1 LEARGVI
8 DNLSNELLTTL
19 KLQNIPDAKATIRQ
33 KITDNLG
40 RYLNRAYEKHEGGW
54 TPSKKVIQDAIDY
67 FVPILQKQNPDASP
81 EIILQQAETKVFNI
95 VGETVS
101 EKGVNFNDFNQATS
115 GVLKKKEEI
124 PVQIRNLMGEIAD
137 PSDQVLT
144 TITKVSNLVTQ
155 QKFYDE
161 FLEQGREAGY
171 VLDEAKQVVNKRI
184 YSYQIEGTDSPLD
197 GLWTTPELGI
207 ALKNRETALFPI
219 LGHVATDTAL
229 KDKGIIFGLVPM
241 MLGNKSSIATL
252 AEAKGASQKMQ
263 TVWRLLSHLRNMAG
277 GSFLT
282 FSNGHNPFSKM
293 PEVFNTIS
301 KTDEAF
307 QKAYENLQG
316 LGVVSSSTRFSEFKE
331 LLNEYK
337 TLMNNNADELVTAEK
352 FYSRASQIASKI
364 GTKKYNL
371 KTADELLQKIY
382 VGTDDFFKTSLYLKE
397 LETYKK

>member
-1 LEARGVI
+1 
-8 DNLSNELLTTL
+8 
-19 KLQNIPDAKATIRQ
+19 
-33 KITDNLG
+33 
-40 RYLNRAYEKHEGGW
+40 
-54 TPSKKVIQDAIDY
+54 
-67 FVPILQKQNPDASP
+67 
-81 EIILQQAETKVFNI
+81 
-95 VGETVS
+95 
-101 EKGVNFNDFNQATS
+101 
-115 GVLKKKEEI
+115 
-124 PVQIRNLMGEIAD
+124 M
-137 PSDQVLT
+137 
-144 TITKVSNLVTQ
+144 
-155 QKFYDE
+155 
-161 FLEQGREAGY
+161 
-171 VLDEAKQVVNKRI
+171 
-184 YSYQIEGTDSPLD
+184 
-197 GLWTTPELGI
+197 WTTPELGI

-301 KTDEAF
+301 KTDEDF

-316 LGVVSSSTRFSEFKE
+316 LGVVSSSTRYSEFKE

-337 TLMNNNADELVTAEK
+337 TLMNDNADELVTAEK

-371 KTADELLQKIY
+371 KTADDLLQKIY

-397 LETYKK
+397 LETYKKAFPSTPQRELEEIAAEIVTKSMPVYEEVFKGIKSLRSNPFFSSFVSFPAEMYRTTIHKFTLSLIHI